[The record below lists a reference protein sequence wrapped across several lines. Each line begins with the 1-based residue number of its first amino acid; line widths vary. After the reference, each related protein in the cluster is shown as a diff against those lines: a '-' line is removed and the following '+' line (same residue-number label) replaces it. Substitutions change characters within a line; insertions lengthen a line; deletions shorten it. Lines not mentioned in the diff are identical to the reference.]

1 MSASGVSRTK
11 MDIYNLNRIN
21 DGDGGVKSTSDY
33 FQGLAENVRQDKA
46 QSSTLE
52 VHVPEYTNNVV

>member
-1 MSASGVSRTK
+1 